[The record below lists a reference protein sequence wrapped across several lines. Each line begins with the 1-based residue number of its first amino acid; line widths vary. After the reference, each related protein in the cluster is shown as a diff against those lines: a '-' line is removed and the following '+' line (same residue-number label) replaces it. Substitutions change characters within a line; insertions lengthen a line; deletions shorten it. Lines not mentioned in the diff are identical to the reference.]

1 MKYYGR
7 LSVAALLA
15 IAPLYGFAQEK
26 VVPIKYGD
34 MDQWIIR
41 KVHESGVIGGNTKLL
56 YEIGPT
62 KEIDGNKPYKN
73 MGGSPWGTSNVMAKV
88 VGIVK
93 TNNSVYRDKR
103 DNGYCARLETHI
115 ESVKVLGMVN
125 ITVLAAGSI
134 YLGDMLEPITGTKN
148 AEKNMNWGVPFTQ
161 RPKAVRYDYKVK
173 MSGEK
178 DRIRLTGFSKKGQV
192 AGQDCAITVFFLQK
206 RMEDA
211 EGNITAKRVGTMVV
225 KYDKDSDGWV
235 NGALKKLAESMK
247 QYFSKDVILGRNGGD
262 EFSIFMPDC
271 TEMEVKPF
279 LKKFTEETRNFY
291 CKGEAHT
298 FTISLGFAEYPVLA
312 DDRSKLMRCADM
324 ALYEVKMRGKNGCM
338 AYREGEQ
345 VKSRAK
351 LGFAVK
357 DIIDNMPGAFIVY
370 RADKENDEILLANSE
385 LLRLTGCKNMDELL
399 AYTGKSFFNLIRPD
413 EQESC
418 QKSIWSQINGGHS
431 NDYIFFH
438 MRKADGTYISVLD
451 HGRIVDSVHN
461 GRVFYVMIMDL
472 KSLQMHY
479 GDCLELVEK

>member
-7 LSVAALLA
+7 LSVIALLA

-211 EGNITAKRVGTMVV
+211 EGNITAKRVGTMVM

-235 NGALKKLAESMK
+235 NGATCEVL
-247 QYFSKDVILGRNGGD
+247 YGD
-262 EFSIFMPDC
+262 ITKHPSYNHETMGLRERDY
-271 TEMEVKPF
+271 
-279 LKKFTEETRNFY
+279 TRNS
-291 CKGEAHT
+291 KGESVL
-298 FTISLGFAEYPVLA
+298 IKEIGWAEANENPTHMILQF
-312 DDRSKLMRCADM
+312 SSSH
-324 ALYEVKMRGKNGCM
+324 G
-338 AYREGEQ
+338 
-345 VKSRAK
+345 
-351 LGFAVK
+351 
-357 DIIDNMPGAFIVY
+357 GAFIGSPGNTLWVDNVKLVY
-370 RADKENDEILLANSE
+370 
-385 LLRLTGCKNMDELL
+385 
-399 AYTGKSFFNLIRPD
+399 
-413 EQESC
+413 
-418 QKSIWSQINGGHS
+418 
-431 NDYIFFH
+431 
-438 MRKADGTYISVLD
+438 
-451 HGRIVDSVHN
+451 
-461 GRVFYVMIMDL
+461 
-472 KSLQMHY
+472 
-479 GDCLELVEK
+479 

>member
-148 AEKNMNWGVPFTQ
+148 A
-161 RPKAVRYDYKVK
+161 
-173 MSGEK
+173 GE
-178 DRIRLTGFSKKGQV
+178 
-192 AGQDCAITVFFLQK
+192 
-206 RMEDA
+206 EY
-211 EGNITAKRVGTMVV
+211 E
-225 KYDKDSDGWV
+225 
-235 NGALKKLAESMK
+235 
-247 QYFSKDVILGRNGGD
+247 LG
-262 EFSIFMPDC
+262 SS
-271 TEMEVKPF
+271 
-279 LKKFTEETRNFY
+279 FY
-291 CKGEAHT
+291 PT
-298 FTISLGFAEYPVLA
+298 S
-312 DDRSKLMRCADM
+312 
-324 ALYEVKMRGKNGCM
+324 
-338 AYREGEQ
+338 Q
-345 VKSRAK
+345 
-351 LGFAVK
+351 
-357 DIIDNMPGAFIVY
+357 
-370 RADKENDEILLANSE
+370 
-385 LLRLTGCKNMDELL
+385 
-399 AYTGKSFFNLIRPD
+399 
-413 EQESC
+413 SC
-418 QKSIWSQINGGHS
+418 P
-431 NDYIFFH
+431 
-438 MRKADGTYISVLD
+438 L
-451 HGRIVDSVHN
+451 
-461 GRVFYVMIMDL
+461 
-472 KSLQMHY
+472 
-479 GDCLELVEK
+479 

>member
-7 LSVAALLA
+7 LSVIALLA

-192 AGQDCAITVFFLQK
+192 AGQ
-206 RMEDA
+206 
-211 EGNITAKRVGTMVV
+211 
-225 KYDKDSDGWV
+225 
-235 NGALKKLAESMK
+235 
-247 QYFSKDVILGRNGGD
+247 
-262 EFSIFMPDC
+262 
-271 TEMEVKPF
+271 
-279 LKKFTEETRNFY
+279 
-291 CKGEAHT
+291 
-298 FTISLGFAEYPVLA
+298 
-312 DDRSKLMRCADM
+312 
-324 ALYEVKMRGKNGCM
+324 
-338 AYREGEQ
+338 
-345 VKSRAK
+345 
-351 LGFAVK
+351 
-357 DIIDNMPGAFIVY
+357 
-370 RADKENDEILLANSE
+370 
-385 LLRLTGCKNMDELL
+385 
-399 AYTGKSFFNLIRPD
+399 
-413 EQESC
+413 
-418 QKSIWSQINGGHS
+418 
-431 NDYIFFH
+431 
-438 MRKADGTYISVLD
+438 
-451 HGRIVDSVHN
+451 
-461 GRVFYVMIMDL
+461 
-472 KSLQMHY
+472 
-479 GDCLELVEK
+479 LVEGVAVGDVFIPAGHGLVNRLGCGEIALHIGISHTGERQSGVAVHGVASGGPVHTRIRVIHILVVA

>member
-7 LSVAALLA
+7 LSVIALLA

-211 EGNITAKRVGTMVV
+211 EGNITAKRVGTMVM

-235 NGALKKLAESMK
+235 NGATYEVLYGDITKHRLIIMK
-247 QYFSKDVILGRNGGD
+247 QWG
-262 EFSIFMPDC
+262 
-271 TEMEVKPF
+271 
-279 LKKFTEETRNFY
+279 
-291 CKGEAHT
+291 
-298 FTISLGFAEYPVLA
+298 
-312 DDRSKLMRCADM
+312 
-324 ALYEVKMRGKNGCM
+324 
-338 AYREGEQ
+338 
-345 VKSRAK
+345 
-351 LGFAVK
+351 
-357 DIIDNMPGAFIVY
+357 
-370 RADKENDEILLANSE
+370 
-385 LLRLTGCKNMDELL
+385 
-399 AYTGKSFFNLIRPD
+399 
-413 EQESC
+413 
-418 QKSIWSQINGGHS
+418 
-431 NDYIFFH
+431 
-438 MRKADGTYISVLD
+438 
-451 HGRIVDSVHN
+451 
-461 GRVFYVMIMDL
+461 
-472 KSLQMHY
+472 
-479 GDCLELVEK
+479 